1 MPRLGGAGAAAAHR
15 ARGAGALGV
24 PLWHAVRGRVRLG
37 GRSLAPTG
45 DGALF
50 RPGTSFGRGRGH
62 ALWRRLLGNGVRCI
76 RGGRGGATRVERA
89 SRERPRR
96 TSALGS
102 HGVRTRPLP
111 RAALGTAGVHA
122 ARADRADPDRGLDRG
137 IRGVLPARLRQH
149 GHRRVHRA
157 APCEGRQAEDTRH
170 PRAPRHARRTP
181 LARRG
186 DRRRARAGGGLCG
199 ASRRRGPDQPCSG
212 LRVDARLHGS
222 RGDGAPP
229 GPGPAASHDA
239 AGAHRLARARR
250 PSLSRGRADA
260 RRAARRR
267 GRAAG
272 CRPALRRAPLRSRE
286 DLQQRSTH
294 HRRGA
299 KRWVLRQAAARAG
312 GRGEPVPLLCGLRAR
327 RKPQAVQHRLC
338 APGASHLRSNRGL
351 DLP

>member
-1 MPRLGGAGAAAAHR
+1 GAPLGTRRSRPPGGGALRAVTPAVGLGVPRLGGAGAAAAHR

-62 ALWRRLLGNGVRCI
+62 ALWRRLLGDGVRCI

-89 SRERPRR
+89 SRERPRC

-181 LARRG
+181 SARPATKPGGPTTALDSSPPRG
-186 DRRRARAGGGLCG
+186 ETVGTTTSSGSCWGPRRTRSSPLRAQ
-199 ASRRRGPDQPCSG
+199 GPTKAP
-212 LRVDARLHGS
+212 GS
-222 RGDGAPP
+222 SA
-229 GPGPAASHDA
+229 
-239 AGAHRLARARR
+239 
-250 PSLSRGRADA
+250 
-260 RRAARRR
+260 
-267 GRAAG
+267 
-272 CRPALRRAPLRSRE
+272 PALRPGCFAPSFQSGSRSAMRSYFPSWSRAPWARGPSSW
-286 DLQQRSTH
+286 STSPMTA
-294 HRRGA
+294 GWTVDTA
-299 KRWVLRQAAARAG
+299 WRAG
-312 GRGEPVPLLCGLRAR
+312 
-327 RKPQAVQHRLC
+327 
-338 APGASHLRSNRGL
+338 ST
-351 DLP
+351 